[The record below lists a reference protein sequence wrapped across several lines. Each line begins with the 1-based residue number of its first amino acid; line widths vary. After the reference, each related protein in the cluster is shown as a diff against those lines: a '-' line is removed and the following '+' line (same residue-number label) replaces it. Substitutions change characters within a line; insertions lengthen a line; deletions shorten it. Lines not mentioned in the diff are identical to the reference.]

1 MGCEAHNT
9 ISDAARPRWGGCS
22 HGCCDNKGWE
32 NYEVAPRTAGALVG
46 APTVDQL
53 GHLTAILVAE
63 SIDVDG
69 PPMLTEN
76 LKDRSPLSGTDPVTA
91 EPVRTLELSPM
102 VPATPH
108 EEKITH

>member
-46 APTVDQL
+46 APTVDQI

-69 PPMLTEN
+69 PPMLTDQRN
-76 LKDRSPLSGTDPVTA
+76 DGRHISGHVQGHPDQGRHPAGDPLG
-91 EPVRTLELSPM
+91 
-102 VPATPH
+102 PAPHWQEKQTP
-108 EEKITH
+108 